1 MKLFSCS
8 ELTVF
13 LHVFLFFCWA
23 WAEVRF
29 AWAVD
34 CLPVWLFPC
43 TYIKIIIKHF
53 VGHVGQRKIFCK
65 TWNRFY
71 FFVATHSLHFNGGII
86 FHTALHTKRIEGQRA
101 QTENIN
107 TRGHTHTRFIH
118 IENHSYSSC
127 CVSVCAPT
135 VQGCGVRLR
144 KLRFSTHTYTQTQTQ
159 LPRGFS
165 LFLRTTIILIS
176 SAKSNTVFP
185 LEVRKF
191 RKILVGGLADVRKRE
206 ALRERYFAPIPLNGD
221 RLPYKKSRCAQR
233 TPQRNCTTRPFA
245 KD

>member
-1 MKLFSCS
+1 MRQSS
-8 ELTVF
+8 EVLKHTHTYLF
-13 LHVFLFFCWA
+13 LHSPLAKMYV
-23 WAEVRF
+23 
-29 AWAVD
+29 
-34 CLPVWLFPC
+34 
-43 TYIKIIIKHF
+43 TS
-53 VGHVGQRKIFCK
+53 
-65 TWNRFY
+65 T
-71 FFVATHSLHFNGGII
+71 GGII
-86 FHTALHTKRIEGQRA
+86 QVGWYRKPLLFFLLCI
-101 QTENIN
+101 
-107 TRGHTHTRFIH
+107 
-118 IENHSYSSC
+118 
-127 CVSVCAPT
+127 CVCVPT

-159 LPRGFS
+159 FPRGFS

-191 RKILVGGLADVRKRE
+191 RKILVGGFADVRKRE